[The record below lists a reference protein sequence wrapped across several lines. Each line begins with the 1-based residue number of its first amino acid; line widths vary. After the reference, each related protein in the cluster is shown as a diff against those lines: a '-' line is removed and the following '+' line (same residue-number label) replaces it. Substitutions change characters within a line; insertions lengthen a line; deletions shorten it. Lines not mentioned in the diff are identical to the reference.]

1 MTTPN
6 KNPLMRM
13 NYLIRRKQNAS
24 REELLVHWFANHM
37 PAVIKSQADQKEKG
51 RAHAHKYLA
60 TVFEESA
67 QQIGEHWDGMAQL
80 WWDKELPT
88 PDEPHGITPVD
99 TFQEVAEP
107 YSPWA
112 THEYLVIDDDHGF
125 RDLTLNDAF
134 PTTSSEFFKATFL
147 VSAKKDVDYDQLFQ
161 HWLGA
166 HAANAKSVLEKTGGF
181 RYVIAHSTQP
191 KTSKYVGMAELY
203 FSRRDQFLDFN
214 KTLQPDGMEKW
225 IDAEKMSVLVS
236 TTKMIGIP

>member
-1 MTTPN
+1 MTTSN
-6 KNPLMRM
+6 KNPLIRM
-13 NYLIRRKQNAS
+13 NYLIRRRQNVS

-37 PAVIKSQADQKEKG
+37 PAVIKGQADLKKKGKE
-51 RAHAHKYLA
+51 HAHKYLA
-60 TVFEESA
+60 TVFEKVD
-67 QQIGEHWDGMAQL
+67 QQIGENWDGMAQL
-80 WWDKELPT
+80 WWNKELPT
-88 PDEPHGITPVD
+88 PDEPHGTYPID

-112 THEYLVIDDDHGF
+112 TQEYLVIDGNHAF
-125 RDLTLNDAF
+125 RELTLNDAF
-134 PTTSSEFFKATFL
+134 PTTSSEFFKVTFL
-147 VSAKKDVDYDQLFQ
+147 VSAKEGIDYDQLFQ

-181 RYVIAHSTQP
+181 RYVIGLSTQP

-203 FSRRDQFLDFN
+203 FSRPDQFLDFN
-214 KTLQPDGMEKW
+214 KSLEPDGMEKW

>member
-1 MTTPN
+1 MTTSN
-6 KNPLMRM
+6 KNPLIRM
-13 NYLIRRKQNAS
+13 NYLIRRRQNVS

-37 PAVIKSQADQKEKG
+37 PAVIKRQADLKKKGKE
-51 RAHAHKYLA
+51 HAHKYLA
-60 TVFEESA
+60 TVFEKVD
-67 QQIGEHWDGMAQL
+67 QQIGENWDGMAQL
-80 WWDKELPT
+80 WWNKELPT
-88 PDEPHGITPVD
+88 PDEPHGTYPVD

-112 THEYLVIDDDHGF
+112 TQEYLVIDGNHAF
-125 RDLTLNDAF
+125 RELTLNDAF

-147 VSAKKDVDYDQLFQ
+147 VSAKKGIDYDQLFQ

-181 RYVIAHSTQP
+181 RYVIGHSTQP

-203 FSRRDQFLDFN
+203 FSRPDQFLDFN
-214 KTLQPDGMEKW
+214 KSLEPDGMEKW

>member
-1 MTTPN
+1 MTTSN
-6 KNPLMRM
+6 KNPLIRM
-13 NYLIRRKQNAS
+13 NYLIRRRQNVS

-37 PAVIKSQADQKEKG
+37 PAVIKGQADLKKKGKE
-51 RAHAHKYLA
+51 HAHKYLA
-60 TVFEESA
+60 TVFEKVD
-67 QQIGEHWDGMAQL
+67 QQIGENWDGMAQL

-88 PDEPHGITPVD
+88 PDEPHGTYPID

-112 THEYLVIDDDHGF
+112 TQEYLVIDGNHAF
-125 RDLTLNDAF
+125 RELTLNDAF
-134 PTTSSEFFKATFL
+134 PTTSSEFFKVTFL
-147 VSAKKDVDYDQLFQ
+147 VSAKEGIDYDQLFQ

-181 RYVIAHSTQP
+181 RYVIGLSTQP

-203 FSRRDQFLDFN
+203 FSRPDQFLDFN
-214 KTLQPDGMEKW
+214 KSLEPDGMEKW

>member
-1 MTTPN
+1 MTTSN
-6 KNPLMRM
+6 KNPLIRM
-13 NYLIRRKQNAS
+13 NYLIKRRQNAS

-37 PAVIKSQADQKEKG
+37 PAVIKGQADQKKKG
-51 RAHAHKYLA
+51 KEHAQKYLA
-60 TVFEESA
+60 TVFEEVD

-80 WWDKELPT
+80 WWNKELPT
-88 PDEPHGITPVD
+88 PNEPHGTTPVD

-112 THEYLVIDDDHGF
+112 TQEYLIIDGNHAI
-125 RDLTLNDAF
+125 RELTLNDAF

-147 VSAKKDVDYDQLFQ
+147 VSAKKGIDYDQLFR

-181 RYVIAHSTQP
+181 RYVIGHSTQP

-203 FSRRDQFLDFN
+203 FSRPDQFLDFN
-214 KTLQPDGMEKW
+214 KSLQPDGMEKW
-225 IDAEKMSVLVS
+225 IDAENMSVLIS
-236 TTKMIGIP
+236 RTKMIGIP

>member
-1 MTTPN
+1 
-6 KNPLMRM
+6 M
-13 NYLIRRKQNAS
+13 NYLIRRRQNVS

-37 PAVIKSQADQKEKG
+37 PAVIKGQADQKKKG
-51 RAHAHKYLA
+51 KEHAHKYLA
-60 TVFEESA
+60 TVFEEVD
-67 QQIGEHWDGMAQL
+67 QQFGENWDGVAQL
-80 WWDKELPT
+80 WGDKELPT
-88 PDEPHGITPVD
+88 PDEPRGTYPID

-112 THEYLVIDDDHGF
+112 TQEYLVIDGNHAF
-125 RDLTLNDAF
+125 RELTLNDAF

-147 VSAKKDVDYDQLFQ
+147 VSAKKGIDYDQLFQ

-181 RYVIAHSTQP
+181 RYVIGLSTQP

-203 FSRRDQFLDFN
+203 FSRPDQFLDFN
-214 KTLQPDGMEKW
+214 KSLEPDGMEKW

>member
-1 MTTPN
+1 MTTSN
-6 KNPLMRM
+6 KNPLIRM
-13 NYLIRRKQNAS
+13 NYLIRRRQNVS

-37 PAVIKSQADQKEKG
+37 PAVIKGQADQKKKG
-51 RAHAHKYLA
+51 KEHAHKYLA
-60 TVFEESA
+60 TVFEEVD
-67 QQIGEHWDGMAQL
+67 QQIGENWDGMAQL
-80 WWDKELPT
+80 WWNKELPT
-88 PDEPHGITPVD
+88 PDEPHGTYPVD

-112 THEYLVIDDDHGF
+112 TQEYLVIDGNHAF
-125 RDLTLNDAF
+125 RELTLNDAF

-147 VSAKKDVDYDQLFQ
+147 VSAKEGIDYDQLFQ

-181 RYVIAHSTQP
+181 RYVIGHSTQP

-203 FSRRDQFLDFN
+203 FSRPDQFLDFN
-214 KTLQPDGMEKW
+214 KSLEPDGMEKW

>member
-1 MTTPN
+1 MTTSN
-6 KNPLMRM
+6 KNPLIRM
-13 NYLIRRKQNAS
+13 NYLIRRRQNVS

-37 PAVIKSQADQKEKG
+37 PAVIKGQADQKKKG
-51 RAHAHKYLA
+51 KEHAQKYLA
-60 TVFEESA
+60 TVFDEVD

-80 WWDKELPT
+80 WWNKELPT
-88 PDEPHGITPVD
+88 PDEPHGTYPVD

-112 THEYLVIDDDHGF
+112 TQEYLVIDGNHAF
-125 RDLTLNDAF
+125 RELTLNDAF
-134 PTTSSEFFKATFL
+134 PTTSSEFFKVTFL
-147 VSAKKDVDYDQLFQ
+147 VSAKEGIDYDQLFQ

-181 RYVIAHSTQP
+181 RYVIGLSTQP

-203 FSRRDQFLDFN
+203 FSRPDQFLDFN
-214 KTLQPDGMEKW
+214 KSLEPDGMERW

>member
-1 MTTPN
+1 
-6 KNPLMRM
+6 M
-13 NYLIRRKQNAS
+13 NYLIRRRQNVS

-37 PAVIKSQADQKEKG
+37 PAVIKDQADLKKKGKE
-51 RAHAHKYLA
+51 HAHKYLA
-60 TVFEESA
+60 TVFEKVD
-67 QQIGEHWDGMAQL
+67 QQIGENWDGMAQL

-88 PDEPHGITPVD
+88 PDEPHGTYPVD

-112 THEYLVIDDDHGF
+112 TQEYLVIDGNHAF
-125 RDLTLNDAF
+125 RELTLNDAF
-134 PTTSSEFFKATFL
+134 PTTSSEFFKVTFL
-147 VSAKKDVDYDQLFQ
+147 VSAKEGIDYDQLFQ

-181 RYVIAHSTQP
+181 RYVIGLSTQP

-203 FSRRDQFLDFN
+203 FSRPDQFLDFN
-214 KTLQPDGMEKW
+214 KSLEPDGMERW

>member
-1 MTTPN
+1 MTTSN
-6 KNPLMRM
+6 KNPLIRM
-13 NYLIRRKQNAS
+13 NYLIRRRQNVS

-37 PAVIKSQADQKEKG
+37 PAVIKGQADQKKKG
-51 RAHAHKYLA
+51 KEHAHKYLA
-60 TVFEESA
+60 TVFEEVG

-80 WWDKELPT
+80 WWNKELPT
-88 PDEPHGITPVD
+88 PDESHGTYPVD

-112 THEYLVIDDDHGF
+112 TQEYLVIDGNHAF
-125 RDLTLNDAF
+125 RELTLNDAF
-134 PTTSSEFFKATFL
+134 PTTSSEFFKVTFL
-147 VSAKKDVDYDQLFQ
+147 VSAKEGIDYDQLFQ

-181 RYVIAHSTQP
+181 RYVIGLSTQP

-203 FSRRDQFLDFN
+203 FSRPDQFLDFN
-214 KTLQPDGMEKW
+214 KSLEPDGMEKW